1 MILPGVGASGGLCG
15 TRRVPNSAWLVQR
28 LAGRGARLYIGRARP
43 AAGRIFKGVQM
54 ALARVKPF
62 LPAEVHS
69 NPDILGGMPC
79 VRGTRVPAMTIVA
92 YIRDGY
98 SDFEI
103 FHHYP
108 SLPLDGVEAVRRWA
122 QQEGVPLDRV

>member
-1 MILPGVGASGGLCG
+1 
-15 TRRVPNSAWLVQR
+15 
-28 LAGRGARLYIGRARP
+28 
-43 AAGRIFKGVQM
+43 M
-54 ALARVKPF
+54 ALAKAKPA

-98 SDFEI
+98 SDFDI
-103 FHHYP
+103 FRDYP
-108 SLPLDGVEAVRRWA
+108 SLPIDGIDAVRRWA
-122 QQEGVPLDRV
+122 TENSISLDRE